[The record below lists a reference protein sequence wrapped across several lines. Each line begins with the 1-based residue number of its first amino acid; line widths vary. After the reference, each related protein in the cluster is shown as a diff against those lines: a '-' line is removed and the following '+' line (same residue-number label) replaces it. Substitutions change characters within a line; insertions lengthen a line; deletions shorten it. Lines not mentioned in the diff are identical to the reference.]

1 MSAAVITPATEEPV
15 RNELAELHLDNG
27 DADKA
32 PELEAPVAKKNKK
45 KKKKKKPAGE
55 TQEEGISEAANGE
68 QKPENGDAENGAA
81 EEGAEGGANT
91 EAPAKKKK
99 KRKKKNN
106 AKPVQTDPPT
116 IAIGDLFPDG
126 NFPEGEI
133 CQYRDDNLWRFSS
146 QEMKMKDYAFEE
158 ALRDARQAA
167 EAHRTVRQYVQS
179 WIKPGLTMTEICEKL
194 EDCSRTTIKE
204 NGLQAGLAFPTGCSI
219 NHCAAHYTPNPGDKT
234 VLQYDDVCKIDFGTH
249 INGRIIDC
257 AWTVHFNPRYDP
269 LVNAAKAATN
279 MGIKCA
285 GIDARLNE
293 IGEAIQEVMESYEV
307 ELDGKNYQVKC
318 IRNLNGHSIEPY
330 KIHAGKT
337 VPIIKGG
344 EAIKMEEGEFYAI
357 ETFGSTGKGLVHDDV
372 DCSHYMKNFDI
383 GHVPIRI
390 NRAKGLLNTI
400 NRQFG
405 TLAFCKR
412 WVERAGE
419 TKYLLALKHLCDL
432 GIVNDY
438 PPLVDQK
445 GCYTAQMEHTIVLR
459 PTCKEVISRGEDY

>member
-1 MSAAVITPATEEPV
+1 MSAAVITPSTIEPI
-15 RNELAELHLDNG
+15 RNELAELQIDNG
-27 DADKA
+27 DADKS

-45 KKKKKKPAGE
+45 KKKKKKPAG
-55 TQEEGISEAANGE
+55 QQIEEGISENIENGE
-68 QKPENGDAENGAA
+68 GEAPEGPDNVGG
-81 EEGAEGGANT
+81 EEGGD
-91 EAPAKKKK
+91 APAKKKK
-99 KRKKKNN
+99 KKKNKN
-106 AKPVQTDPPT
+106 KKSGQTDPPT
-116 IAIGDLFPDG
+116 IAIVDLFTDG
-126 NFPEGEI
+126 NFPLGEI
-133 CQYRDDNLWRFSS
+133 CEYRDDNLWRTSS

-167 EAHRTVRQYVQS
+167 EAHRTVRKYVQS
-179 WIKPGLTMTEICEKL
+179 WVKPGMTMVEICERL
-194 EDCSRTTIKE
+194 EDCSRRMIKE
-204 NGLQAGLAFPTGCSI
+204 NGLEAGLAFPTGCSI

-234 VLQYDDVCKIDFGTH
+234 VLMYDDVCKIDFGTH

-257 AWTVHFNPRYDP
+257 AWTVHFNPKFDP

-279 MGIKCA
+279 MGIKMA

-293 IGEAIQEVMESYEV
+293 IGEGIQEVMESYEV

-400 NRQFG
+400 NKNHG

-412 WVERAGE
+412 WLERAGE

-445 GCYTAQMEHTIVLR
+445 GSYTAQMEHTLVLR
-459 PTCKEVISRGEDY
+459 PTCKEVLSRGDDY